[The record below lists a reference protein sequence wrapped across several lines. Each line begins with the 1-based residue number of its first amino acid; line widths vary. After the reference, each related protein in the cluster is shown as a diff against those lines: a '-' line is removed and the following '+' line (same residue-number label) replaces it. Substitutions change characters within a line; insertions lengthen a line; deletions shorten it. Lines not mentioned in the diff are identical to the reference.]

1 MKNIRIYDTET
12 LEIEFDTDLADGT
25 FQLNY
30 IENTDY
36 GNLKRVGRISN
47 GRFGDKHWIKNY
59 IFEPIA
65 HRLVEKFEEL
75 KHVEPSQI
83 LFLENTSWTP
93 GKRSSNKR
101 ETIAKIS
108 ILNAQMQA
116 ALGYKYMI
124 EIKGY
129 YVEHLSKEQIV
140 AVIYHELRHIGP
152 EGDLLQHEIED
163 WDNMVATLGKDWM
176 SLGNSIVDLLDDE
189 FDGWYE
195 LRRTFQQVT
204 LFDQDSN
211 VKPFRKTADQ
221 G

>member
-12 LEIEFDTDLADGT
+12 GDIEFDTDLADGT

-30 IENTDY
+30 IKNTDY

-75 KHVEPSQI
+75 KHVKPSQI

-93 GKRSSNKR
+93 PKNSKKR
-101 ETIAKIS
+101 EAIAKIS

-176 SLGNSIVDLLDDE
+176 SLRNSIVDLLDDE
-189 FDGWYE
+189 FDGWYK
-195 LRRTFQQVT
+195 LRRTDKQVT

>member
-1 MKNIRIYDTET
+1 MKSIRICDTET
-12 LEIEFDTDLADGT
+12 GNIDIEIELSSGT

-30 IENTDY
+30 IENTDH
-36 GNLKRVGRISN
+36 GNLKRVGRIQN
-47 GRFGDKHWIKNY
+47 GRFGDKHWIKNFF
-59 IFEPIA
+59 FEPIA
-65 HRLVEKFEEL
+65 YKLVEKFEEL
-75 KHVEPSQI
+75 EHIKPSQI

-93 GKRSSNKR
+93 GKSSSNKR

-176 SLGNSIVDLLDDE
+176 SLRNSIVDLLDDE
-189 FDGWYE
+189 FDGWYK
-195 LRRTFQQVT
+195 LRRTDKQVT